1 MNEELSLIYKAKA
14 GDTLALDAIFAKY
27 KQFITS
33 ISRKYYLVCGDIE
46 DLVIEGMMGL
56 YKAILSYDESKND
69 NFKAYAYTIILR
81 EILGAIRHDNTNN
94 NKMFS
99 DMLFLDDEDG
109 IQFTGDELNPEDD
122 FLQNEKVKEMLQS
135 IKEHLSA
142 MENEVLGLYLDGFNY
157 HDIALT
163 LGKSDKS
170 IDNALTRIKTKLKDI
185 FYKGE

>member
-1 MNEELSLIYKAKA
+1 MSEELSLIYKAKA
-14 GDTLALDAIFAKY
+14 GDTLALDTIFANY
-27 KQFITS
+27 KQFVTS
-33 ISRKYYLVCGDIE
+33 ISRKYYLVCGDLE

-56 YKAILSYDESKND
+56 YKAILSYDETKND

-99 DMLFLDDEDG
+99 DMMFLDDEDG

-135 IKEHLSA
+135 IKSRLSGF
-142 MENEVLGLYLDGFNY
+142 ENKVFELYLAGFNY
-157 HDIALT
+157 HDIAQKLDKT
-163 LGKSDKS
+163 DKS
-170 IDNALTRIKTKLKDI
+170 IDNALNRIKNKLQ
-185 FYKGE
+185 YLKGE